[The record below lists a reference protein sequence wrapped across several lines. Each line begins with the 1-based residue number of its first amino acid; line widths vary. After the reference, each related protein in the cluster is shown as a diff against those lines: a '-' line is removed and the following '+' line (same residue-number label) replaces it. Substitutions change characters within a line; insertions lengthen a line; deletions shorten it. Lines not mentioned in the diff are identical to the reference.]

1 MKERKVRVFIFKKS
15 TTFDVS
21 TLFVGCEHSL
31 LISFLDAVDENGEAN
46 DAESVDA
53 ALEKQAATLKELAKK
68 IAHYEAHHDQMNRDY
83 YNRQSKIYKIR
94 NMCCRYSNPN
104 LKSPL

>member
-1 MKERKVRVFIFKKS
+1 M
-15 TTFDVS
+15 
-21 TLFVGCEHSL
+21 GCEHSL
-31 LISFLDAVDENGEAN
+31 LISFLDAVNENGEAN

-94 NMCCRYSNPN
+94 NMCCRYSDPN
-104 LKSPL
+104 LKSPF